1 MMKDVKD
8 ISADAQNA
16 RSNRA
21 SQITGGSPIAAKILG
36 RLRTI
41 RRRKKVRQDRAA
53 DFLAMQASGS
63 ERLGISKAR
72 GNT

>member
-8 ISADAQNA
+8 ISADAQNT

-21 SQITGGSPIAAKILG
+21 FQITGGSPIGTKILG

-41 RRRKKVRQDRAA
+41 RSRKKVGQDRAA
-53 DFLAMQASGS
+53 DFMAMHTSGS
-63 ERLGISKAR
+63 EPLGIPKTR
-72 GNT
+72 GKT